1 MKWLLEYFRLMFK
14 KHRVSMSL
22 LTLQTQLAYIQ
33 TEKKRSDKE
42 LAERERVWLR
52 LSKWYEEEIKES
64 KEALVRASEVN
75 KKLEVA
81 LAASLEHIK
90 TLEEIQIPGLVEA
103 NQVFVQRWQAESA
116 VHVMR
121 QVALKK
127 TEPMIE

>member
-1 MKWLLEYFRLMFK
+1 
-14 KHRVSMSL
+14 MSL